1 MNKFLI
7 LTLSLPL
14 ILTSL
19 PTFASCPIDGDATSC
34 SIAQFTREPMVQT
47 YSPKSGIKE
56 FSGTPEA
63 RLNPAKVDAPEK
75 QLRSFGQQPSDYS
88 YNSSCQFGVCNQ
100 TGTPQL
106 FNQRK

>member
-1 MNKFLI
+1 MKKLLI
-7 LTLSLPL
+7 LSF

-19 PTFASCPIDGDATSC
+19 PTFAACPIDGDGAACT
-34 SIAQFTREPMVQT
+34 IAQFSRQPMQQT

-56 FSGTPEA
+56 FSGSPEA
-63 RLNPAKVDAPEK
+63 RLKPAQVNAPSTE
-75 QLRSFGQQPSDYS
+75 LRKFRQVQDNYS

-106 FNQRK
+106 FQQNRK